1 MSKFII
7 LFARGYEV
15 LIAFCLLK
23 LMSDFLSPLE
33 YAQLNLF
40 VAITQGIAL
49 FFISPLQNWIL
60 VNNDNIACEIGLN
73 STILFEFIYSSA
85 ISVVACLLLIISGIH
100 HELINAGIL
109 YLFILA
115 VITPV
120 LSQTVIPIL
129 NLQGKII
136 QFAGLSILGATLG
149 IIIPVSFVSLYKDD
163 FEAWLLGGV
172 IAQLLVIIIGLF
184 IGNHSQ
190 SLGLFLGLKKIP
202 YRKIFV
208 FSLPLCVAIGFQWY
222 NAQGFRLS
230 LQTVVDLKTLG
241 AFIMGFGFGG
251 KFLNAIEKVF
261 STVLLPQLY
270 NRKKDSSIKKEW
282 LIYIFKMS
290 AIYSVATFVIIL
302 LSQKIYPIIISE
314 KYAEGQKYIVAG
326 VIFDMFRCMQ
336 NAVYQYN
343 LIVSKNHIQLIMNM
357 CITLFVFA
365 FIYFINKYQL
375 EFSYFVMMLP
385 VVMGAITLIS
395 FIRNYMDEY
404 ENS

>member
-85 ISVVACLLLIISGIH
+85 ISVVACLLLIISGTH

-314 KYAEGQKYIVAG
+314 KYVEGQKYIVAG

>member
-60 VNNDNIACEIGLN
+60 VNNNNIACEIGLN

-85 ISVVACLLLIISGIH
+85 ISVVACLLLIISGTH

-375 EFSYFVMMLP
+375 YFSYFVMMLP

>member
-85 ISVVACLLLIISGIH
+85 ISVVACLLLIISGTH

-208 FSLPLCVAIGFQWY
+208 FCLPLCVAIGFQWY

>member
-60 VNNDNIACEIGLN
+60 VNNNNIACEIGLN

-85 ISVVACLLLIISGIH
+85 ISVVACLLLIISGTH
-100 HELINAGIL
+100 HELINTGIL

-357 CITLFVFA
+357 CITLFVLA

>member
-1 MSKFII
+1 
-7 LFARGYEV
+7 
-15 LIAFCLLK
+15 
-23 LMSDFLSPLE
+23 
-33 YAQLNLF
+33 
-40 VAITQGIAL
+40 
-49 FFISPLQNWIL
+49 
-60 VNNDNIACEIGLN
+60 
-73 STILFEFIYSSA
+73 
-85 ISVVACLLLIISGIH
+85 
-100 HELINAGIL
+100 NAGIL

>member
-73 STILFEFIYSSA
+73 SAILFEFIYSSA
-85 ISVVACLLLIISGIH
+85 ISVVACLLLIISGTH

>member
-85 ISVVACLLLIISGIH
+85 ISVVACLLLIISGTH

-120 LSQTVIPIL
+120 LSQTVIPLL

-385 VVMGAITLIS
+385 VVMGALTLIS

>member
-60 VNNDNIACEIGLN
+60 VNNDNIAREIGLN
-73 STILFEFIYSSA
+73 STILFEFIYSST
-85 ISVVACLLLIISGIH
+85 ISVVACLLLIISGTH
-100 HELINAGIL
+100 HELINTGVL

-163 FEAWLLGGV
+163 FEVWLLGGV

-190 SLGLFLGLKKIP
+190 SLGLLLGLKKIP

-270 NRKKDSSIKKEW
+270 NRRKDSSIKKEW

-290 AIYSVATFVIIL
+290 AIYFVATFVIIF
-302 LSQKIYPIIISE
+302 LSQEIYPIIISE
-314 KYAEGQKYIVAG
+314 KYAEGQRYIVAG

-357 CITLFVFA
+357 CITLFIFA

-395 FIRNYMDEY
+395 FIRNYMDKY